1 MLKYRAISFP
11 LLLALLAAIIY
22 WPAGGPYLYALI
34 VPLAFAAVVYEVCEM
49 VGRLGVKSYP
59 RLAAMAGGVLFFVL
73 MLFNVLILFEK
84 SEAAK
89 VMAAVLPAT
98 IAVAGIGGWLILL
111 FSRDRKAAIEKV
123 LTSIGV
129 LILTG
134 FPLVLVALV
143 YFNRNLPVGP
153 VPLNIGARQLLFLI
167 LVTKAMDTGG
177 YIFGKL
183 SSYLPGGNHKIC
195 PSVSPKKSWEGT
207 IGGMA
212 MSVGVSLIF
221 WHIYAEAPFCR
232 LPMQNLGTSLSWYV
246 AAGIL
251 LAIGSLAGDLTESA
265 LKRACDVKDSGH
277 IIPGM
282 GGVFDVMDSFI
293 YNGVIFWVL
302 GALRW

>member
-34 VPLAFAAVVYEVCEM
+34 VPLVFAAVVYEVCEM

-111 FSRDRKAAIEKV
+111 FSRDRKAV
-123 LTSIGV
+123 TSIGV

-195 PSVSPKKSWEGT
+195 PSVSP
-207 IGGMA
+207 
-212 MSVGVSLIF
+212 
-221 WHIYAEAPFCR
+221 
-232 LPMQNLGTSLSWYV
+232 
-246 AAGIL
+246 
-251 LAIGSLAGDLTESA
+251 
-265 LKRACDVKDSGH
+265 
-277 IIPGM
+277 
-282 GGVFDVMDSFI
+282 
-293 YNGVIFWVL
+293 
-302 GALRW
+302 

>member
-34 VPLAFAAVVYEVCEM
+34 VPLVFAAVVYEVCEM

-143 YFNRNLPVGP
+143 ST
-153 VPLNIGARQLLFLI
+153 A
-167 LVTKAMDTGG
+167 
-177 YIFGKL
+177 
-183 SSYLPGGNHKIC
+183 IC
-195 PSVSPKKSWEGT
+195 
-207 IGGMA
+207 
-212 MSVGVSLIF
+212 
-221 WHIYAEAPFCR
+221 R
-232 LPMQNLGTSLSWYV
+232 
-246 AAGIL
+246 
-251 LAIGSLAGDLTESA
+251 
-265 LKRACDVKDSGH
+265 SGR
-277 IIPGM
+277 
-282 GGVFDVMDSFI
+282 F
-293 YNGVIFWVL
+293 
-302 GALRW
+302 R